1 MGLAGRA
8 GVQPRQREDPDASG
22 RRAPGAAGQAGP
34 RAAPR
39 SRAGAAAPPPAT
51 SRWPSATRTSR
62 RVIDEL
68 GTLTFQEM
76 DVRSNRLAHSLAD
89 AGVKEGDGVAIMC
102 RNHRGFIDA
111 TVAVSKLGAD
121 SLYLNTAFAA
131 PQLTEVVKREK
142 PVGDH
147 LRRGVRRPA
156 RGRGQAA
163 QALRRLARRG
173 EDRRSQP
180 RRADRGAATTRASVP
195 PDREGRAIILTSGH
209 HRHAEGRVARLAR
222 SRSTRPCRCC
232 RRSRSTRAR
241 RPTSRR
247 RCSTPGA
254 SPTSR
259 SG

>member
-1 MGLAGRA
+1 MA
-8 GVQPRQREDPDASG
+8 QRFPHE
-22 RRAPGAAGQAGP
+22 
-34 RAAPR
+34 
-39 SRAGAAAPPPAT
+39 
-51 SRWPSATRTSR
+51 PS
-62 RVIDEL
+62 VIDEL

-142 PVGDH
+142 PAGIIYDEEFAGLLDDAGKRRKRFVAWHDEEKTDDPNLDELIEAGDDE
-147 LRRGVRRPA
+147 GV
-156 RGRGQAA
+156 
-163 QALRRLARRG
+163 
-173 EDRRSQP
+173 
-180 RRADRGAATTRASVP
+180 VP
-195 PDREGRAIILTSGH
+195 PDREAGPSSSRA
-209 HRHAEGRVARLAR
+209 APPARPRAR
-222 SRSTRPCRCC
+222 RAARPSRSTRRCRSC

-241 RPTSRR
+241 PPTSLR

-254 SPTSR
+254 SPTSPWA
-259 SG
+259 